1 MHPWDQLQSTLH
13 FAVLL
18 NSGIAGVLVGRRL
31 AEGVSFS
38 VLQIKSCHR
47 VGGSRDGAD
56 LEDVMR
62 RYVGNKAV
70 SARQVE
76 AEWQS
81 GSQIQSVQK

>member
-1 MHPWDQLQSTLH
+1 MQSTLH
-13 FAVLL
+13 FAISL

-56 LEDVMR
+56 GEEVMR
-62 RYVGNKAV
+62 RYVRNKAV
-70 SARQVE
+70 PARRVE
-76 AEWQS
+76 AKTAEWRLNTEHSKITGQ
-81 GSQIQSVQK
+81 